1 MEALSAPTDAP
12 LGSEQRPFDV
22 VVVDRSELVG
32 WGFRAMLG
40 ALPRI
45 KRCLYA
51 PTPDAAE
58 ELVERYEPRLA
69 LVSTTFPDIAAG
81 EIALRLQALDPT
93 IRAIILS
100 AVSDKTRCWGHPV
113 GAWGWVERE
122 WTAERL
128 IDVIHAVGNGEHR
141 LPSQT
146 APRLSPQQMSVLELI
161 AAGATNR
168 EIAHKLDL
176 SPNTVKEYAGA
187 VFRRLGAR
195 NRAEAVRRAQRW
207 GIVG

>member
-1 MEALSAPTDAP
+1 MGALSASVDTP
-12 LGSEQRPFDV
+12 LNLDERPFDL

-40 ALPRI
+40 TLPWIR
-45 KRCLYA
+45 RCLYA
-51 PTPDAAE
+51 PTPEAAE
-58 ELVERYEPRLA
+58 QLVERYQPRIA
-69 LVSTTFPDIAAG
+69 LVSTTYPDTAAG
-81 EIALRLQALDPT
+81 KIALRLQALDPT

-122 WTAERL
+122 WPADRL
-128 IDVIHAVGNGEHR
+128 IDVIHAVGNGKHR

-146 APRLSPQQMSVLELI
+146 APQLSPQQMSVLELI

-168 EIAHKLDL
+168 EIAGQLEL

-187 VFRRLGAR
+187 VFKRLGAR